1 MKVECKNSDYKK
13 QRKLGSRFD
22 NYNQFLKWTIFDK
35 SYSRVIDT
43 LINWYPE
50 WNISGWL
57 WYNTWND
64 IILSIY
70 QNNNI

>member
-22 NYNQFLKWTIFDK
+22 NYNQFFKWTIFDK

-43 LINWYPE
+43 LINW
-50 WNISGWL
+50 
-57 WYNTWND
+57 
-64 IILSIY
+64 
-70 QNNNI
+70 